1 MTVPSMDRR
10 TAILAGAATA
20 GAFAAPAVAGA
31 KANQGRPIMDSVV
44 DTTSGKV
51 RGARANNVFIYK
63 GIPYGSD
70 TSGAGRFMP
79 PSPAKPWAGVR
90 DAVAFGPN
98 APQAS
103 HAEAGGAGT
112 GPQPDADTAQ
122 RMKDFMAFLHGMSGD
137 EPAQSEDC
145 LVLNVWTSGLGRSR
159 KRPVMVWL
167 HGGAFTSGTGSW
179 PLYDGEGLAGRGD
192 AVVVTINHRLG
203 ALGFLHLAEVGGA
216 EYASSGN
223 VGMLDIVLA
232 LKWVRDN
239 IGAFGG
245 DPDRVMIFGS
255 SGGASKSSVL
265 MAMPQAKGLFHRA
278 NLMSGP
284 LLTVNTPQNA
294 AGAAERLMARLGI
307 APKDFQKLRDVPAA
321 KLVREAELIGV
332 AIGSG
337 LSSATDGAAFMPL
350 QPVLDGKVIPRQP
363 MEPVASPLGKDV
375 PVLVGSTKDD
385 MTMIMYG
392 QPWFGRMPEEGMKK
406 MADGMFGKSS
416 DAIVAEYRLERPDAT
431 PTDLACAFITDR
443 VMWAGAATWAE
454 RKAAAGGAPAYVY
467 RFDYRSTALGGKIGA
482 PHGGDIPFAMANYDK
497 SSMSGSRPENA
508 RMAKIMSDTWVR
520 FAETGDPNNPEI
532 PDWRPYTPQHRATM
546 LFDVT
551 PRVEVDPRAKLRVL
565 LQDASKA

>member
-1 MTVPSMDRR
+1 MTIPGMHRR
-10 TAILAGAATA
+10 RALAVGMAAAGALAIPRLVRA
-20 GAFAAPAVAGA
+20 QAS
-31 KANQGRPIMDSVV
+31 QGRAIMDSVV
-44 DTTSGKV
+44 ETTGGKV
-51 RGARANNVFIYK
+51 RGAHAGNVFIYR
-63 GIPYGSD
+63 GIPYGAD
-70 TSGAGRFMP
+70 TSGRNRFMP
-79 PSPAKPWAGVR
+79 PSPVTPWAGIR
-90 DAVAFGPN
+90 DTVAFGPN

-137 EPAQSEDC
+137 EPAQGEDC

-167 HGGAFTSGTGSW
+167 HGGAFSSGSGAW

-203 ALGFLHLAEVGGA
+203 ALGFLNLAQVGGA
-216 EYASSGN
+216 DYAASGN
-223 VGMLDIVLA
+223 AGMLDIVLA
-232 LKWVRDN
+232 LTWVRDN
-239 IGAFGG
+239 IEAFGG

-265 MAMPQAKGLFHRA
+265 MAMPDAKGLFHRA

-284 LLTVNTPQNA
+284 LLTVNTPDSA
-294 AGAAERLMARLGI
+294 AAAAERLMARLDI
-307 APKDFQKLRDVPAA
+307 APKDFQRLRDVPADR
-321 KLVREAELIGV
+321 LVREAELIGV

-337 LSSATDGAAFMPL
+337 LSSASDGAAFMPL

-375 PVLVGSTKDD
+375 PVLVGSTRDD

-392 QPWFGRMPEEGMKK
+392 QPWFGRMPEDGMRK
-406 MADGMFGKSS
+406 MAEGMFGKLA
-416 DAIVAEYRLERPDAT
+416 DPIIDEYRRERPDAT

-467 RFDYRSTALGGKIGA
+467 RFDYTSTALGGKIGA
-482 PHGGDIPFAMANYDK
+482 PHGGDIPFAMANYDR

-532 PDWRPYTPQHRATM
+532 PDWRPYTPHHRATM

-551 PRVEVDPRAKLRVL
+551 PRVEVDPRARLRAL
-565 LQDASKA
+565 LQEAAHA